1 MRTVVT
7 SAIVMT
13 LALVREASCGW
24 EWGPCPKTPVMQ
36 GFDLDRYVGMWY
48 EQVRDKSVWYET
60 GDCVQARYT
69 KMSDGSVE
77 VRNSQRKPGQ
87 TTIKPARAAK
97 ATCSDS
103 VGQCYVS
110 FYFLDKNDYAILDA
124 DFDNWAVVKNCQN
137 YFFGLFR
144 NEVVWILTRAPDTDY
159 TAATAAVSAKYP
171 GYDQTKNLQTTF
183 QSATDCPYIQ

>member
-1 MRTVVT
+1 MRTLVT

-24 EWGPCPKTPVMQ
+24 AWGPCPKAQVMQ

-60 GDCVQARYT
+60 GDCVQAKYT
-69 KMSDGSVE
+69 KKSDGSVE

-87 TTIKPARAAK
+87 TTIKPTRPAK
-97 ATCSDS
+97 ATCSKT

-110 FYFLDKNDYAILDA
+110 FYFIDKNDYAILDS

-137 YFFGLFR
+137 YFLGLFR
-144 NEVVWILTRAPDTDY
+144 
-159 TAATAAVSAKYP
+159 
-171 GYDQTKNLQTTF
+171 
-183 QSATDCPYIQ
+183 